1 MTVVCS
7 GNTFIDILKKHVE
20 DNNVKLTS
28 YKFLLDLKGLNHQGS
43 CGQRFGE
50 ERCSGVAIRSESRAG
65 ESECIVT
72 FHYWLCTSKPIR
84 VELRMV
90 ITQLKRE
97 K

>member
-43 CGQRFGE
+43 CGQRVERKDVLVWLYVVNQERVNLNVLLHFTTGYAPVNQFGLSFE
-50 ERCSGVAIRSESRAG
+50 
-65 ESECIVT
+65 
-72 FHYWLCTSKPIR
+72 W
-84 VELRMV
+84 
-90 ITQLKRE
+90 
-97 K
+97 